1 MKSKVSDEQNGSL
14 SAKQLKTLRKF
25 RQRLSA
31 KVPEYRI
38 VWVRPYNERIINVG
52 LESQKKSA
60 TEKCCK
66 PRRWRMNWKMKRGF
80 SFLQV
85 EINFA
90 VCKLKIF

>member
-14 SAKQLKTLRKF
+14 SANQLRTLRKF

-52 LESQKKSA
+52 LESQKKVGY
-60 TEKCCK
+60 
-66 PRRWRMNWKMKRGF
+66 RKM
-80 SFLQV
+80 LQAAKV
-85 EINFA
+85 ANELEDETGVLILA
-90 VCKLKIF
+90 G